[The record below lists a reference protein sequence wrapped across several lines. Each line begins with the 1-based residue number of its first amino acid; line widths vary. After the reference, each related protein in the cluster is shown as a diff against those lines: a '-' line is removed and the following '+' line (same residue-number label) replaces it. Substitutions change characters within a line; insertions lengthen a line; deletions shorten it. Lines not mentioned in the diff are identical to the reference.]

1 MRVERDG
8 DTHGAAA
15 PALSLAHHLIAMLL
29 APAVECAQVGQLVSP
44 LAALGSLSHT
54 VLPDPA
60 YCRVLI
66 SPTSCFPPCAAVP
79 YQQDEALTQVQ
90 SILGCS
96 STTARALL
104 IFFSWDAETV
114 LGAYRR

>member
-1 MRVERDG
+1 
-8 DTHGAAA
+8 
-15 PALSLAHHLIAMLL
+15 
-29 APAVECAQVGQLVSP
+29 
-44 LAALGSLSHT
+44 
-54 VLPDPA
+54 VLPSLRWD
-60 YCRVLI
+60 I
-66 SPTSCFPPCAAVP
+66 P
-79 YQQDEALTQVQ
+79 YQQDEALAQVQ